1 MALLT
6 PSASTHRE
14 TSRPRRPART
24 RAPHAA
30 AGGRDATGS
39 ERRYASS
46 RAPHRSHLGQ
56 GPPSPTAPA
65 ARGPRRT
72 VTETQPPQPSPPPA
86 APQSRRRP
94 RSQLGADRPAG
105 FGAAPHADGSPGCGA
120 RPRTATSQPA
130 HHPAPDQAAATPPKT
145 SQPAHRSPHQDD
157 RSAARCTPGPE
168 RGTGHTAP
176 RTGDGAQPHPDPARL
191 SRPYQGRCPAPHR
204 AFHGQSSR
212 PRALPCYHD
221 EMSKPGS
228 ARR

>member
-46 RAPHRSHLGQ
+46 RAPHRSPLGQ

-130 HHPAPDQAAATPPKT
+130 HHPAPDQAAATPQKRLSQHIARLIKT
-145 SQPAHRSPHQDD
+145 IDPPHDVPQD
-157 RSAARCTPGPE
+157 RSAVLGIQHLEPA
-168 RGTGHTAP
+168 TAP
-176 RTGDGAQPHPDPARL
+176 SLILTR
-191 SRPYQGRCPAPHR
+191 
-204 AFHGQSSR
+204 
-212 PRALPCYHD
+212 HD
-221 EMSKPGS
+221 
-228 ARR
+228 